1 MRVERHGELLRLV
14 LDRPTKRNAL
24 DLETIQGLRDAVATR
39 GPRVIR
45 VEAEGPTW
53 CAGADLAAVMSH
65 PGGRSA
71 AMHLFADALAD
82 LVESPVPVVA
92 VVDGAVLGGGVG
104 LLCAADL
111 AIAGRSASVCLPE
124 SRVGA
129 WPMMVGALLARVTTP
144 RLAMDLALTGRRVD
158 AEEGQRIGLF
168 SRVEDDAAAAA
179 DQACAAI
186 LARSP
191 AAARA
196 GREAWREHAG
206 LWAPGLR
213 ERLHGLAEALELVAS
228 HPDAA
233 EGMSA
238 FFQKREPRWASE
250 E

>member
-1 MRVERHGELLRLV
+1 MRVERSGEVLRLV
-14 LDRPTKRNAL
+14 LDRPAKRNAL
-24 DLETIQGLRDAVATR
+24 DLETMRGLREAVAAR

-45 VEAEGPTW
+45 LEAEGPTW
-53 CAGADLAAVMSH
+53 CAGADLAAVMAH
-65 PGGRSA
+65 PGGRGA
-71 AMHLFADALAD
+71 AMHDFADALAD
-82 LVESPVPVVA
+82 LVESPIPVVA
-92 VVDGAVLGGGVG
+92 VVDAAVLGGGVG

-111 AIAGRSASVCLPE
+111 VIAGRAASVSLPE

-144 RLAMDLALTGRRVD
+144 RLAMDLALTGRKVD
-158 AEEGQRIGLF
+158 AEEGLRIGLF
-168 SRVEDDAAAAA
+168 SRLADDAGAAA

-196 GREAWREHAG
+196 GREAWRHHAG
-206 LWAPGLR
+206 LVAPDLR
-213 ERLHGLAEALELVAS
+213 ARLHALAGALEAVAS